1 MFNYTN
7 NSVTSGI
14 DDLSDSINDMEYMI
28 GNVTQMF
35 YNISDYLTKIDI
47 TDIKDI
53 KINYGIIMI
62 ILFIYILMLIIATVL
77 YNRHHIYNK
86 FSNRIHPN
94 IEDDI

>member
-14 DDLSDSINDMEYMI
+14 DDLSNSINDMEYMI
-28 GNVTQMF
+28 GNLTQMF
-35 YNISDYLTKIDI
+35 YNISDYVSEIDI
-47 TDIKDI
+47 TDI

-62 ILFIYILMLIIATVL
+62 ALLIFILMLIMIVIL

-94 IEDDI
+94 IENDI

>member
-47 TDIKDI
+47 TDIKD
-53 KINYGIIMI
+53 
-62 ILFIYILMLIIATVL
+62 LH
-77 YNRHHIYNK
+77 R
-86 FSNRIHPN
+86 
-94 IEDDI
+94 